1 MNNLPPSQSALRYS
15 PRATTPVALPAD
27 IAAIGPRVSGNTVAL
42 LSHLD
47 DERDALLRARIIYA
61 AVAMEPHR

>member
-1 MNNLPPSQSALRYS
+1 
-15 PRATTPVALPAD
+15 VALPAD
-27 IAAIGPRVSGNTVAL
+27 IAAIGLRVDINTVAL

-61 AVAMEPHR
+61 AVAMEPRG